1 MSPWISSERSPRAR
15 KGALLSAALG
25 LFALTGSADAQQP
38 GPPPPPPGAQ
48 PTAPTAT
55 AAAPVPPPPPG
66 AQPGQP
72 PPDAAGQPP
81 GYPPG
86 YPPPAGSYPPGYAPY
101 GPYGYPYGY
110 PYDPAYYPGPTPRP
124 PPTRRANGTLM
135 AVGIGMVGV
144 GAVGVLSG
152 LAAFA
157 TANNRIDVYGDGGQ
171 RIGTRDDED
180 LQVAAAVLTISSAV
194 VGVAGIPLWVIGG
207 KRVPLEGSEK
217 NDPAAPGE
225 TQQKP
230 GPAQLPPPPSPAATL
245 RIVPGGASLTVTF

>member
-55 AAAPVPPPPPG
+55 AAAPVPPPPPPPG
-66 AQPGQP
+66 AQP

-110 PYDPAYYPGPTPRP
+110 PYDPAYYPDPTPRP

-230 GPAQLPPPPSPAATL
+230 GPAQPPPPPSPAATL